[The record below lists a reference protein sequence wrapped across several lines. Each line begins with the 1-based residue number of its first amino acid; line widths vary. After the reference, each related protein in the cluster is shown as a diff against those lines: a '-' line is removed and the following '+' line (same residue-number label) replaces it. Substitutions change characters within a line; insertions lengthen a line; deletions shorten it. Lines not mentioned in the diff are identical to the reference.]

1 MINHHILY
9 VVYIDF
15 RILLYIIYIASLGV
29 CMSKKYDKKA
39 VGIIAALCVALLAG
53 VVVLVIAASSIVELN
68 GDKNGDSVTKYTLTS
83 GTNPN
88 DYVENS
94 ANYTSGGS
102 VNNGGN
108 GEQVD
113 VNPNPSQP
121 QTQQSGNK
129 HTGDSIKHTTDNSG
143 YDPIAEYEQ
152 LSKTG
157 DNLLS
162 DSPNNKYIKAV
173 NSKYKV
179 DSEYLVAIY
188 SSPDTGNNF
197 VLQFKNQRDE
207 NGDIIKSPDTLEKVY
222 RIDSDSKISVAT
234 GKATGNI
241 GVSYAEGLLCFNMV
255 KVLIMPQHPDY
266 FTGV

>member
-1 MINHHILY
+1 MN
-9 VVYIDF
+9 
-15 RILLYIIYIASLGV
+15 
-29 CMSKKYDKKA
+29 KKNDKKA
-39 VGIIAALCVALLAG
+39 VGIIVALCVALLVG
-53 VVVLVIAASSIVELN
+53 VVVLVTATSSFAKLN
-68 GDKNGDSVTKYTLTS
+68 GDKNGDGVTKYTLTS
-83 GTNPN
+83 VTNPN
-88 DYVENS
+88 NYVDNS
-94 ANYTSGGS
+94 ANYTSGAS

-108 GEQVD
+108 GEQAV
-113 VNPNPSQP
+113 VNPNHTQL
-121 QTQQSGNK
+121 QTQQSVNK
-129 HTGDSIKHTTDNSG
+129 HTGDSVNHTTNDSG

-152 LSKTG
+152 LSKNG

-179 DSEYLVAIY
+179 DPEYLVAIY

-197 VLQFKNQRDE
+197 VLQFKNRRDE

-222 RIDSDSKISVAT
+222 KIDLDGKISVAT

-255 KVLIMPQHPDY
+255 NVLIMPQHPDY
-266 FTGV
+266 FTGVE